1 VDQSLEMSG
10 VRKIGVMIAGDP
22 LRFSLEHRIFNS
34 TTIVITSFAIFGSIA
49 NHFLGLHPMTVW
61 LGVVGFFVA
70 ASFYYYS
77 RAKGVFG
84 IGITLSFVATSI
96 LILGTIHFFNGGL
109 DGNVIYLLIMLL
121 NIFLLV
127 VPQGYQA
134 TIYVIY
140 YLSFI
145 TLLLLEYNF
154 PEWVVPYKSTEE
166 RFMDHGVTMFYCLL
180 YTAVVITL
188 FRKNYN
194 QEREKVRQQ
203 YIQVKEL
210 NSQIDQQLSELEQQK
225 KDLAVA
231 VEIANDKN
239 EKNKILLRELNHR
252 VKNNLQVVSSLLNLQ
267 SQSVADEKAR
277 AAIIESK
284 NRLLSM
290 VLIHQRLYHNENAT
304 QILMPDYLRDL
315 AENIEFT
322 YSSNSQDDLITYAI
336 DPIFLSVEHAIPL
349 GLICNEIITNFF
361 KHVAPKPSTSLCIQF
376 ASTDSGFVL
385 CVRDNGQGFDVNNV
399 DGSFGIKLIHSL
411 IKQLGGTS
419 TLTFTPGTSW
429 EIKFGAQ
436 AVASKSSP
444 KHSQ

>member
-1 VDQSLEMSG
+1 MTRIS
-10 VRKIGVMIAGDP
+10 KIGAMIAGDP
-22 LRFSLEHRIFNS
+22 SRFPLEHRIFNS
-34 TTIVITSFAIFGSIA
+34 TTIVITSFAILGSIA

-61 LGVVGFFVA
+61 MGVVGFFVA
-70 ASFYYYS
+70 ATFYYYS

-84 IGITLSFVATSI
+84 IGITLGFVFTSI

-127 VPQGYQA
+127 VPEGYQKI
-134 TIYVIY
+134 IYIIY
-140 YLSFI
+140 YLAFVC
-145 TLLLLEYNF
+145 LLLLEYNF
-154 PEWVVPYKSTEE
+154 PEWVVPYKNTEE

-180 YTAVVITL
+180 FTAVVISL
-188 FRKNYN
+188 FRKSYN
-194 QEREKVRQQ
+194 REREKVRQQ
-203 YIQVKEL
+203 YVQVKEL
-210 NSQIDQQLSELEQQK
+210 NSQIDQQVSELEQQK

-231 VEIANDKN
+231 VEVANDKN

-304 QILMPDYLRDL
+304 QIFMPDYLRDL

-322 YSSNSQDDLITYAI
+322 YSSESKDDLITYAI
-336 DPIFLSVEHAIPL
+336 DPIFLRVEHAIPL

-361 KHVAPKPSTSLCIQF
+361 KHVAPEPAASLSIQF
-376 ASTDSGFVL
+376 TSADGGFLLVA
-385 CVRDNGQGFDVNNV
+385 RDNGQGFDVNNV

-419 TLTFTPGTSW
+419 ELSFSPGTQW
-429 EIKFGAQ
+429 EIRFG
-436 AVASKSSP
+436 
-444 KHSQ
+444 H